1 MNYSRIRTAN
11 PLALGLEMSS
21 LALFFLLL
29 SPAPLDS
36 LHLLPFL
43 NCINYSGLLIN
54 NTDLCRQEVQAWW
67 GGGVVR
73 EVLRFKF
80 WIKTGS
86 RGGWRQ
92 KCGAA
97 NWSACCTIL
106 TYDLK
111 RENSSQNGVERER
124 QREGKL
130 IRDCEGATVPSWSP
144 ATCFLSHSLSLLAL

>member
-1 MNYSRIRTAN
+1 MYSMNYSRIRTAN

-67 GGGVVR
+67 GWGGQGGA
-73 EVLRFKF
+73 EVQVLDKN
-80 WIKTGS
+80 WQQ
-86 RGGWRQ
+86 GGMETEMR
-92 KCGAA
+92 C
-97 NWSACCTIL
+97 S
-106 TYDLK
+106 
-111 RENSSQNGVERER
+111 
-124 QREGKL
+124 
-130 IRDCEGATVPSWSP
+130 
-144 ATCFLSHSLSLLAL
+144 